1 MLSADRERRGLS
13 VNLRGL
19 RLTLLGFSQF
29 GAWVSEGIEPIRL
42 TDEQRLDWLR
52 LIRSQNVGPRTF
64 RALLNHFGGARA
76 ALAALPT
83 LARRGGAGAPQI
95 CSRDA
100 AEREIEACRKF
111 GTALVALGEAHYPRR
126 LQMIDDAPPLIAI
139 RGNTAVLA
147 MPLVAI
153 VGSRN
158 ASAAGVKITERLT
171 RGLCDAGF
179 ATASGLARGID
190 AAAHRASV
198 ATGTVAVLAGGQDRV
213 YPPEHADL
221 LDDILHTGLALTE
234 MPLGWE
240 PRARDFPRRNRLI
253 SGLSLG
259 VVIVEAAKRSGSLI
273 TARLALEQ
281 GREVFAVPGSPLD
294 PRAEGTNSLIKQ
306 GATPITD
313 ADDVVSVL
321 RPIIG
326 SDVRLREEEAE
337 DEEKSQ
343 AEPAPDDRTRVVALL
358 SPTPVS
364 IDDLIRLSQTSPR
377 IVRMVLLELEI
388 AGRIE
393 RHGGGLVSLI

>member
-1 MLSADRERRGLS
+1 MLAITRRLERACG
-13 VNLRGL
+13 V
-19 RLTLLGFSQF
+19 
-29 GAWVSEGIEPIRL
+29 WVSEGTEPIRL

-76 ALAALPT
+76 AIEALPT
-83 LARRGGAGAPQI
+83 LARRGGASVPQI

-100 AEREIEACRKF
+100 AERELETCGKLGI
-111 GTALVALGEAHYPRR
+111 ALVALGEAHYPGR
-126 LQMIDDAPPLIAI
+126 LQMIDDAPPLIAM

-171 RGLCDAGF
+171 RALCEAGF

-190 AAAHRASV
+190 AAAHRASA

-253 SGLSLG
+253 SGLALG

-313 ADDVVSVL
+313 ADDVVAVL

-326 SDVRLREEEAE
+326 SDVPLREEDAN
-337 DEEKSQ
+337 DDEKSQ
-343 AEPAPDDRTRVVALL
+343 AEPAPDERARVIALL

>member
-1 MLSADRERRGLS
+1 
-13 VNLRGL
+13 
-19 RLTLLGFSQF
+19 
-29 GAWVSEGIEPIRL
+29 VSEATEPIQL

-76 ALAALPT
+76 ALEALPT
-83 LARRGGAGAPQI
+83 LGRRGGASAPQI
-95 CSRDA
+95 CSRET
-100 AEREIEACRKF
+100 AERESEACRKF
-111 GTALVALGEAHYPRR
+111 GIALVALGEAHYPRR

-139 RGNTAVLA
+139 RGNTAVLT

-171 RGLCDAGF
+171 RGLCEAGF

-198 ATGTVAVLAGGQDRV
+198 ATGTLAVLAGGQDHV

-253 SGLSLG
+253 SGVSLG

-306 GATPITD
+306 GATPITE
-313 ADDVVSVL
+313 AEDVISVL

-326 SDVRLREEEAE
+326 SDAPLREEEAE
-337 DEEKSQ
+337 DEGKSQ
-343 AEPAPDDRTRVVALL
+343 AEPAPDERARVVALL